1 MPESPQTVNVPR
13 ERWEQLLAAPLR
25 LAELQAAD
33 LFKAGDVAGA
43 VQRLRDGAAQ
53 QEAMRARRPP
63 SRRLPRRR
71 RPSRGSAR
79 PPNRKPWANG
89 SSRDMQA
96 RALDKSQTDPRT
108 DLSRPF
114 GLGPACAGSNPR
126 LQASLDCNRRTQ

>member
-53 QEAMRARRPP
+53 QEAMRAAATIQPP
-63 SRRLPRRR
+63 APSSAPPQPRQREATEPQTMGER
-71 RPSRGSAR
+71 VVAH
-79 PPNRKPWANG
+79 
-89 SSRDMQA
+89 MQA

-114 GLGPACAGSNPR
+114 GLGPAAR
-126 LQASLDCNRRTQ
+126 K